1 MIPKPSVA
9 LMEHLN
15 AMMKPYAVSYYSD
28 PGYYPRLG
36 QEDPKDNQDISEY
49 IKHYALNCYPTQK
62 QREELPKYFWD
73 DYRTFFGREYDRII
87 CTNSFR
93 RLQYKTQ
100 VMVNSASDEQRTR
113 LLHSLE
119 VQRIAKKI
127 ALGIGA
133 NVQLAENIAIAHD
146 IGHAPFGHSGEAAIS
161 EYFAIKD
168 TNTGKPIDDTAYFL
182 HPIQSVKVVDKIATH
197 NKLQEFDID
206 GLGLSDYVLEGILKH
221 DSDVFSENIRTGPL
235 TKQYNI
241 SHLCGIVGIGSY
253 DDIIHKFRGKFEL
266 TVNRPETFI
275 GSIESQIAAWADK
288 IAYLGHDWEE
298 FLDTKLLE
306 KLVSRLNDMVHN
318 MYGVTATIGSTENA
332 YIISICNHLKQINL
346 LYNDPK
352 CQQDAQHYWPQVYF
366 YINEIINDIT
376 IIEQAKTFEH
386 FSKKGYQALKD
397 FFAMVVS
404 WVKLIEK
411 YPLPQSL
418 RNDPIGTL
426 YMYLSDIR
434 TTVITKY
441 VTEKLI
447 IATNTILNTISQ
459 NLNHSTRE
467 DYLLFCNEE
476 WIHVYDKICKAS
488 TDGKPNKKQL
498 KDSVRTCYLVQF
510 GTEDSCDSSIIYSPN
525 IVKRGNNGYYNFDD
539 RYCCLLNIIGCIGTQ
554 YIKSTRVNFMTQQ
567 AKKIVTTLLDYYS
580 KNPEMLPYSQ
590 RKRFK
595 WDDSGP
601 IKKNSDAMYA
611 IVDYI
616 AGMTDRMAK
625 KKYDEIISSD
635 TKWSNEYS
643 NGLT

>member
-1 MIPKPSVA
+1 MLSKIKIRVNPS
-9 LMEHLN
+9 N
-15 AMMKPYAVSYYSD
+15 
-28 PGYYPRLG
+28 
-36 QEDPKDNQDISEY
+36 
-49 IKHYALNCYPTQK
+49 
-62 QREELPKYFWD
+62 
-73 DYRTFFGREYDRII
+73 
-87 CTNSFR
+87 
-93 RLQYKTQ
+93 
-100 VMVNSASDEQRTR
+100 
-113 LLHSLE
+113 
-119 VQRIAKKI
+119 
-127 ALGIGA
+127 
-133 NVQLAENIAIAHD
+133 
-146 IGHAPFGHSGEAAIS
+146 
-161 EYFAIKD
+161 
-168 TNTGKPIDDTAYFL
+168 DTAYFL

-197 NKLQEFDID
+197 NKLQEFGID

-275 GSIESQIAAWADK
+275 GSIESQIVAWADK

-306 KLVSRLNDMVHN
+306 KLVSRLNDMVLKMN
-318 MYGVTATIGSTENA
+318 KIASKFKNTANSDKEVHLIKNICSELN
-332 YIISICNHLKQINL
+332 SIQE
-346 LYNDPK
+346 LYNQPD
-352 CQQDAQHYWPQVYF
+352 CIEENNYYWSKVSTH
-366 YINEIINDIT
+366 ITNIVNKIAEIENQNSYNCFT
-376 IIEQAKTFEH
+376 
-386 FSKKGYQALKD
+386 KKEYQALKD
-397 FFAMVVS
+397 YFAMVLS
-404 WVKLIEK
+404 WGKLIES
-411 YPLPQSL
+411 YPTPQSL
-418 RNDPIGTL
+418 RKNPIDTF
-426 YMYLSDIR
+426 YIYLCGVR
-434 TTVITKY
+434 TTIITKE

-447 IATNTILNTISQ
+447 IATNTILQ
-459 NLNHSTRE
+459 HLNYSTRE
-467 DYLLFCNEE
+467 DYLLRCNEE
-476 WIHVYDKICKAS
+476 WINVHDKICKAD

-510 GTEDSCDSSIIYSPN
+510 GTQDSCNSSIIYSPS
-525 IVKRGNNGYYNFDD
+525 IVKRGTNGYYNFDD

-625 KKYDEIISSD
+625 KKYDEIMSSD